1 MEQTFGLHFFL
12 RKSRKKNNDESM
24 IFIRIT
30 VDGVSR
36 EVSTKRKCM
45 PQKWGASY
53 GRLLGK
59 TEEAK
64 SINAYLDT
72 YQQKIFEAKRKLLER
87 DTELTAENIK
97 AVMLGV
103 DIYHQKHMLMDVF
116 AQHNLQVKELVGK
129 EFALATYI
137 RFETTIQ
144 HTKKFLFWKYKI
156 HDIDIRKINYELIAE
171 FEFWFKSVRNTNHNT
186 AMKYLG
192 NFRKII
198 NRCLKNGWL
207 PKDPFIGFK
216 MAKKEV
222 ERHPLNENE
231 LQKIIEKSFA
241 VPRLDLVKDIF
252 LFSCYTGLAYID
264 VKRLNDSDIV
274 VGSDNCEWLITKRQ
288 KTNTSARIPL
298 LPVAKDILNKYATFS
313 KNNNG
318 KVLLPAL
325 TNQKMNAYLKEIADN
340 CGIQKRLT
348 FHIARHTFATTIT
361 LSNGVPIETVSKML
375 GHKDIRTT
383 QLYAKII
390 DKKIGDDMKWVRQKY
405 SGSD

>member
-1 MEQTFGLHFFL
+1 MERTFGLHFFL
-12 RKSRKKNNDESM
+12 RKSKKKNNGESM

-30 VDGVSR
+30 VDGESR
-36 EVSTKRKCM
+36 EISTKRKCM
-45 PQKWGASY
+45 PHKWNASY

-59 TEEAK
+59 TEEAR

-72 YQQKIFEAKRKLLER
+72 YQQKVFEAKRKLLEC

-97 AVMLGV
+97 AVMLCV
-103 DIYHQKHMLMDVF
+103 DIYHRKHMLMEVF
-116 AQHNLQVKELVGK
+116 MQHNLQMKDLVGK
-129 EFALATYI
+129 EYAPATYI
-137 RFETTIQ
+137 RFETTLR
-144 HTKKFLFWKYKI
+144 HTKNFIYWKYKV
-156 HDIDIRKINYELIAE
+156 HDMDIRKINYELISE
-171 FEFWFKSVRNTNHNT
+171 FEFWFRSIRNCDHNT
-186 AMKYLG
+186 TMKYLG

-198 NRCLKNGWL
+198 NRCLRNAWL

-216 MAKKEV
+216 MGKKEV

-241 VPRLDLVKDIF
+241 IPRLDVVKDIF
-252 LFSCYTGLAYID
+252 LFSCYTTLAYVD
-264 VKRLNDSDIV
+264 VKMLNKNHIFLDTDGI
-274 VGSDNCEWLITKRQ
+274 EWLISKRQ
-288 KTNTSARIPL
+288 KTNASARIPL
-298 LPVAKDILNKYATFS
+298 LPVAKRILDKYAEFS

-318 KVLLPAL
+318 TAMLPAL
-325 TNQKMNAYLKEIADN
+325 TNQKMNAYLKEISDS

-390 DKKIGDDMKWVRQKY
+390 DKKIGDDMKWVREKY
-405 SGSD
+405 AVQD